1 MLNVKSSTRK
11 FDGFC
16 DDQVEDLSQELDARH
31 VKEGQNGGGKQL
43 PYIEG
48 QHAIREANRIFGF
61 GQWDRRLEELTLTH
75 EGERDTGNGKLCCVS
90 YLAKVQII
98 VQVPEAKESI
108 VREGIGAGHGFS
120 PNPGEAHEA
129 AAKEAET
136 DAMKR
141 ALMTFGD
148 VFGLGLSRD
157 AGRIRTRPAN
167 NKARG

>member
-1 MLNVKSSTRK
+1 MLNVKPSTHR

-16 DDQVEDLSQELDARH
+16 EDQVEDLNQELNAKH
-31 VKEGQNGGGKQL
+31 VKEDQNGGGEL
-43 PYIEG
+43 APYIEG

-120 PNPGEAHEA
+120 CNPGKAHEA
-129 AAKEAET
+129 AAKEAEM

-148 VFGLGLSRD
+148 VFGLGLPLDSKR
-157 AGRIRTRPAN
+157 AG
-167 NKARG
+167 